1 MSTFAVIFL
10 YAFLLLAPV
19 ISVGFVRSLVKAIR
33 NAVAGEKDDG
43 PPALAAFCLTLII
56 WGFCLMLMMR

>member
-56 WGFCLMLMMR
+56 WGFCLLLMMR

>member
-1 MSTFAVIFL
+1 MSGFAVFL
-10 YAFLLLAPV
+10 VYAFLLLAPV
-19 ISVGFVRSLVKAIR
+19 ISIGFVRSLVKAIQ

-56 WGFCLMLMMR
+56 WGFCLLMM

>member
-1 MSTFAVIFL
+1 MAVFFV

-19 ISVGFVRSLVKAIR
+19 ISIGFVHSLVKAIR

-56 WGFCLMLMMR
+56 WGFWLLLMM